1 MIERLDTY
9 ERLAAPY
16 LHFLDAL
23 RADGFRG
30 EIAPDYAN
38 RVVQATDNSIYQRL
52 PQAVLYPR
60 NAEDLVRLARLAARQ
75 EHRQVVLA
83 PRGGGTGTNG
93 QSLTDGLVVDVSKHM
108 NRILDIDVENRRV
121 RVQAG
126 VVKDQLNAAL
136 KPHGLFFAPELSTS
150 NRATIG
156 GMISTDASGQGSCEY
171 GKTRDHV
178 LELDSVLLGGE
189 RLVSRPLDDS
199 ELAALCDRSDLTGTA
214 HRTARDIA
222 DTQCELIEA
231 KFPKLNRCLTGYDL
245 AHLRTADGR
254 FDLNSLL
261 CGSEGSLGF
270 LNEAVLNVLPI
281 PKHSTLVNVRYAG
294 FMDALRDAKAL
305 MASASSQDQ
314 PQALR
319 PTSIETVDDK
329 VLNLAME
336 DFVWDSVAEFF
347 PDETGTTSED
357 SGDTT
362 TATRATPR
370 IRGINLVEFN
380 DDDPERLAER
390 VAAFCRH
397 LEADTSVERLGY
409 TLAEGR
415 ERIARVYAMRKR
427 AVGLLGNVQGERRP
441 IPFVEDTAV
450 PPEHLADYIAE
461 FRAALDARGLE
472 YGMFGHVDA
481 GVLHVR
487 PAIDMKDPAQEAL
500 VREIS
505 DEVAE
510 LTHKYHGL
518 LWGEHG
524 KGVRSEY
531 APQFFGELYP
541 SLQRVKAAFD
551 PYNQLNPGKIA
562 TPYSCTPDQPLSDD
576 GASGAGRSEG
586 HLPGMA
592 NVAPREGFT
601 APSRSPA
608 PDTTKAGTVV
618 TSEVTEAQ
626 PVKLVDP
633 GLLTIDG
640 VPTRGQRDRQIDE
653 RVWQAHAS
661 AVYCN
666 GNGACYN
673 YDTDDAMCP
682 SWKATRQRVYS
693 PKGRASLMRE
703 WLRLQGQAGIDVVEE
718 SRKKKIEG
726 AWGFMRDLPWRL
738 RNTLA
743 KRRGEEDF
751 SHEVYD
757 AMAGCLACKSCAGQC
772 PVKVNVPEFRSQFL
786 EVYHGRYLRPLR
798 DYLIGGL
805 EFFVPYL
812 SPVAPLYNAALE
824 NRLMDRLLA
833 GPIGMVE
840 SPRLSRASLKKQLR
854 AWGVA
859 EATPTALG
867 LLTERQKARSVVL
880 VQDAFTSYFESR
892 LVMDIVE
899 LLSRLDIRVFVAP
912 FAPNGK
918 PLNVQG
924 FLGAFERTAAKQ
936 AKRLSAL
943 AEFGVPL
950 VGIDPAMTLTYRQEY
965 VKALGPDAVP
975 EVLMLQEWL
984 VSLGQRIVPGEL
996 RFDDPGYKLLAHC
1009 TEKTTAP
1016 GSPKA
1021 WQQVFAAFGLE
1032 LELVATGCC
1041 GMSGTYGHEARNRET
1056 SRTIY
1061 GQSWQEKV
1069 EDPANDGRLLATG
1082 YSCRSQVKRFS
1093 DQRLAHPL
1101 QGLLDVLRLAH

>member
-1 MIERLDTY
+1 MIAQLDTLARLD
-9 ERLAAPY
+9 ADY
-16 LHFLDAL
+16 LRFLEAL
-23 RADGFRG
+23 RAEGFDG

-38 RVVQATDNSIYQRL
+38 RTVLATDNSIYQRL

-60 NAEDLVRLARLAARQ
+60 HGEDLERIARLAGQDAH
-75 EHRQVVLA
+75 HRVVLA

-108 NRILDIDVENRRV
+108 NAILDIDVENRRV

-189 RLVSRPLDDS
+189 RLTSRPLDADDLDS
-199 ELAALCDRSDLTGTA
+199 ECARQDRIGEA
-214 HRTARDIA
+214 HRTARDII
-222 DTQCELIEA
+222 DTQAGLIEA

-245 AHLRTADGR
+245 AHLYTDDRE
-254 FDLNSLL
+254 FDLNSVL
-261 CGSEGSLGF
+261 CGSEGSLGL

-281 PKHSTLVNVRYAG
+281 PRHSTLVNVRYAS

-305 MASASSQDQ
+305 MASA
-314 PQALR
+314 AA

-329 VLNLAME
+329 VLNLAMQ
-336 DFVWDSVAEFF
+336 DFVWDSVEEFF
-347 PDETGTTSED
+347 PASPDAPSGGD
-357 SGDTT
+357 ADGDTAVAAQA
-362 TATRATPR
+362 AT
-370 IRGINLVEFN
+370 IRGINLIEFN
-380 DDDPERLAER
+380 ADDPATLEARIAD
-390 VAAFCRH
+390 FTRH
-397 LEADTSVERLGY
+397 LEADASVERLGY
-409 TLAEGR
+409 TLAKGR
-415 ERIARVYAMRKR
+415 DQIQRVYAMRKR
-427 AVGLLGNVQGERRP
+427 AVGLLGNAEGEKRP

-461 FRAALDARGLE
+461 FRAALDARGLA

-500 VREIS
+500 IREIS

-531 APQFFGELYP
+531 APRFFGELYP
-541 SLQRVKAAFD
+541 SLQRLKAAFD
-551 PYNQLNPGKIA
+551 PHNQLNPGKIA
-562 TPYSCTPDQPLSDD
+562 TPLSSSIPPGPAGSAPDDAESSTPPGTAESATDVAESSTPSAAASSDGQEVTSD
-576 GASGAGRSEG
+576 AASGANE
-586 HLPGMA
+586 
-592 NVAPREGFT
+592 
-601 APSRSPA
+601 
-608 PDTTKAGTVV
+608 TTEQTV
-618 TSEVTEAQ
+618 
-626 PVKLVDP
+626 KWVDP

-640 VPTRGQRDRQIDE
+640 VPTRGQQDRQIDE
-653 RVWQAHAS
+653 RVWQTHGS

-673 YDTDDAMCP
+673 YDPNDAMCP
-682 SWKATRQRVYS
+682 SWKATRERVHS

-703 WLRLQGQAGIDVVEE
+703 WLRLQGQAGTDVIEE
-718 SRKKKIEG
+718 SSRTKAEG
-726 AWGFMRDLPWRL
+726 AWGFLRSFPARA
-738 RNTLA
+738 RNTWA
-743 KRRGEEDF
+743 KRRGQEDF

-772 PVKVNVPEFRSQFL
+772 PIKVNVPEFRSQFL
-786 EVYHGRYLRPLR
+786 EVYHSRYLRAPR
-798 DYLIGGL
+798 DYVIGGL
-805 EFFVPYL
+805 EFLVPYL
-812 SPVAPLYNAALE
+812 APVAPLYNATLD
-824 NRLMDRLLA
+824 NRLVDRLLS
-833 GPIGMVE
+833 GPIGMVD
-840 SPRLSRASLKKQLR
+840 SPRLSRASLKKQLK

-859 EATPTALG
+859 EATPTSLG
-867 LLTERQKARSVVL
+867 LLTETQKANSVIL
-880 VQDAFTSYFESR
+880 VQDAFTSYFESK
-892 LVMDIVE
+892 LVMDVVE
-899 LLSRLDIRVFVAP
+899 LLSRLDVKVFVAP
-912 FAPNGK
+912 FSPNGK

-924 FLGAFERTAAKQ
+924 FLGAFARTADRQ
-936 AKRLSAL
+936 ARRLRTL
-943 AEFGVPL
+943 ASFGVPL

-984 VSLGQRIVPGEL
+984 VSLGKRLTPRGL
-996 RFDDPGYKLLAHC
+996 SLPDPGFKLLAHC
-1009 TEKTTAP
+1009 TEKTNAP

-1021 WQQVFAAFGLE
+1021 WQQVFGAFGLE
-1032 LELVATGCC
+1032 LEVLSSGCC
-1041 GMSGTYGHEARNRET
+1041 GMSGTYGHEARNLAT
-1056 SRTIY
+1056 SKTIY
-1061 GQSWQEKV
+1061 AQSWQPKV
-1069 EDPANDGRLLATG
+1069 EDPANTGRLLATG
-1082 YSCRSQVKRFS
+1082 YSCRSQAKRLS
-1093 DQRLAHPL
+1093 DTALAHPL
-1101 QGLLDVLRLAH
+1101 QGLLETLRRA